1 MFLAPWLLSAAQPT
15 DAALLPL
22 AEVKAGQ
29 TGEVWTV
36 FQGTHPEPFQVTVA
50 GIVRNALGP
59 GKSLILCRMTDPRVQ
74 KMGAVA
80 GMSGSPM
87 YIGGKLAG
95 ALSYQVLSFETEH
108 FAGFTPAEDLAE
120 VGTRTD
126 LPPDLTGAAATVAST
141 SYQPLHPA
149 FTLSGL
155 SPTVAALM
163 EPSFRAVGLTA
174 VALGGSSDGAEGG
187 AAQPLQPGDAVS
199 VALATGD
206 VTMAGTGT
214 VSQMSG
220 GRVVA
225 FGHPMMSLGDVELPM
240 CSAEIV
246 TIIPS
251 ALESIKI
258 ANTGPIIGTIT
269 QDRLSAVSGNLGRMP
284 AMIDVHVHVSSLHP
298 RELHFKVARQSQL
311 SAVLIASGLS
321 QAVMGSNDAGL
332 NHGFTVASDIVFSPS
347 QNRTIH
353 SLYAG
358 QQSFA
363 QGVSDFVKALSQD
376 LQNPYE
382 KTFPSEVNFTVEPL
396 TENPSVTLD
405 LFELSRRTARA
416 GDTVQAQL
424 GWRDYQ
430 GEEHSQTVAIP
441 ISADWTGRNLE
452 VVLAPG
458 PVLDELA
465 GRPHTIAAAQLRS
478 FDAYLAAMKEDR
490 PSDGLF
496 VAVVESA
503 GVFSDQ
509 TAAIPELPGSLAR
522 IATAADDARFQQRT
536 ALLPLWESHVLG
548 GKLAPIAVRRPL
560 KITD

>member
-1 MFLAPWLLSAAQPT
+1 
-15 DAALLPL
+15 
-22 AEVKAGQ
+22 
-29 TGEVWTV
+29 
-36 FQGTHPEPFQVTVA
+36 
-50 GIVRNALGP
+50 
-59 GKSLILCRMTDPRVQ
+59 
-74 KMGAVA
+74 
-80 GMSGSPM
+80 
-87 YIGGKLAG
+87 
-95 ALSYQVLSFETEH
+95 
-108 FAGFTPAEDLAE
+108 
-120 VGTRTD
+120 
-126 LPPDLTGAAATVAST
+126 
-141 SYQPLHPA
+141 
-149 FTLSGL
+149 
-155 SPTVAALM
+155 
-163 EPSFRAVGLTA
+163 
-174 VALGGSSDGAEGG
+174 
-187 AAQPLQPGDAVS
+187 
-199 VALATGD
+199 
-206 VTMAGTGT
+206 
-214 VSQMSG
+214 MSG